1 MTLQYIYDQI
11 FEMVEKLVKD
21 RIIKIFT
28 LVGRNNDKNLILYSS
43 AYKKWCK
50 YNIWYFFRNT
60 RFSD

>member
-43 AYKKWCK
+43 AYKK
-50 YNIWYFFRNT
+50 
-60 RFSD
+60 